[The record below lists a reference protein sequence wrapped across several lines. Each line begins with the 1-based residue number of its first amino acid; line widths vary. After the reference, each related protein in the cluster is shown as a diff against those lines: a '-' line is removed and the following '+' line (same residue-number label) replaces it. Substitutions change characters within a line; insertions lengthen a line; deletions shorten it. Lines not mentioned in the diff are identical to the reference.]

1 MAHELNLDEY
11 VFLINSIELASE
23 LAHERLV
30 REWDADD
37 TQFPIFIESKN
48 ETRYTEK
55 AQDIFNHYY
64 DYYLTIIESCK
75 VKLEIK
81 N

>member
-1 MAHELNLDEY
+1 MAHDLNLDEY
-11 VFLINSIELASE
+11 VFLINSIELASD
-23 LAHERLV
+23 LAHERLM
-30 REWDADD
+30 RENDD
-37 TQFPIFIESKN
+37 KIPIYNQEVGEI
-48 ETRYTEK
+48 RYTDD